1 MKSRNL
7 KLSIRVTRDEQAEV
21 ANLAHTLSMS
31 VSNYGRKRL
40 LGAAVKQTIIP
51 PVNIE
56 TYQVLVN
63 LKHELKAIG
72 QNLNQV
78 TKSMHTFQSA
88 PPTLLSTIDNT
99 SCQITQATKLL
110 NRLQLSA
117 IGVIVK

>member
-78 TKSMHTFQSA
+78 TKAMHTFQSA
-88 PPTLLSTIDNT
+88 SPALLSTIDNT